1 MRKLKIAYFSGRV
14 FSDVDLSFSE
24 SATKRQLNSQLYLCE
39 KYNIS
44 KRFFCRHEIILII
57 IQQLICFLR
66 TGNCSLSLYQ
76 SKRLQMLKEV

>member
-1 MRKLKIAYFSGRV
+1 MCKLKIAYLPSRF
-14 FSDVDLSFSE
+14 FSDVELSFSE

-76 SKRLQMLKEV
+76 SKRLQMLMEV